1 MFNAGDTVM
10 HPTEGVCRVEDPTEG
25 YFVFEVNFAAQ
36 KTSIDASPLL
46 CRLRSQLK
54 VGNA

>member
-1 MFNAGDTVM
+1 M
-10 HPTEGVCRVEDPTEG
+10 GVCRVEDPTEG

>member
-1 MFNAGDTVM
+1 MFAPGDYVIYSV
-10 HPTEGVCRVEDPTEG
+10 EGVCRVEDTPEG